1 MSRKSRPA
9 RRLSHGPKGAANVST
24 AVADITLLTVPEPAA
39 VLRLAPATVY
49 DKVEAGELAA
59 VRLGSGSR
67 PRIRIDADELRR
79 YVRDGAKGHEPGS

>member
-1 MSRKSRPA
+1 MT
-9 RRLSHGPKGAANVST
+9 T
-24 AVADITLLTVPEPAA
+24 AVADINLLTVPEAA
-39 VLRLAPATVY
+39 ELLRLSPATVY

-79 YVRDGAKGHEPGS
+79 YVRGGGARAPERS